1 MANYMALAFAV
12 LRGHLLVGVLV
23 GDLLVAAVLTK
34 HFRCCTLVKTKGSD
48 MGKPTPERHQHGP
61 KDHGHATRVMFVVS
75 SHGSPRVESTK
86 ATTNSSSH
94 WKA

>member
-1 MANYMALAFAV
+1 MANYVALAFAV

-48 MGKPTPERHQHGP
+48 MGKPTPVISMAQRIMGMQGELCSQSAAMAP
-61 KDHGHATRVMFVVS
+61 
-75 SHGSPRVESTK
+75 PE
-86 ATTNSSSH
+86 
-94 WKA
+94 